1 MGLKLQRNLSDY
13 IKVYHNHIDD
23 DICKQTIDELNA
35 AVWHEH
41 TFDDYDNKTKI
52 KLSGNQELSTSYDNV
67 STKDV
72 LMKKIWEG
80 LNQYIIKDFHFSW
93 FDGWNGFTP
102 LRFNQ
107 YKENKKMAEHCD
119 HIIINEA
126 GTRKGIPVLSI
137 IGSLN
142 DDYEGGEFI
151 MFQDEEIKLKQ
162 GDLMIFPSVFLYPH
176 RVEPVTKGVRN
187 TFVSW
192 AW

>member
-72 LMKKIWEG
+72 LMKQIWEG

-93 FDGWNGFTP
+93 LDGWNGFTP

-137 IGSLN
+137 VGSLN

>member
-1 MGLKLQRNLSDY
+1 MQGTRVAARYAKSFIDLTMEQGVLEQAYADMKTISSVCESNHDFVTFLKSPIINTDKKQAVLKEIFAGKLNKVTDAY
-13 IKVYHNHIDD
+13 IHLI
-23 DICKQTIDELNA
+23 T
-35 AVWHEH
+35 
-41 TFDDYDNKTKI
+41 NKKREIFLLEIACEFI
-52 KLSGNQELSTSYDNV
+52 K
-67 STKDV
+67 
-72 LMKKIWEG
+72 
-80 LNQYIIKDFHFSW
+80 
-93 FDGWNGFTP
+93 
-102 LRFNQ
+102 Q

-119 HIIINEA
+119 HIIINET

>member
-1 MGLKLQRNLSDY
+1 LSPEKRRENRLTINCKYVSFNENLVWMLDCEWYLQMQHR
-13 IKVYHNHIDD
+13 
-23 DICKQTIDELNA
+23 
-35 AVWHEH
+35 
-41 TFDDYDNKTKI
+41 F
-52 KLSGNQELSTSYDNV
+52 GNP
-67 STKDV
+67 
-72 LMKKIWEG
+72 
-80 LNQYIIKDFHFSW
+80 YIIKDFHFSW

>member
-1 MGLKLQRNLSDY
+1 LGLKLQRNLSDY
-13 IKVYHNHIDD
+13 IKIYHNHIDD

-35 AVWHEH
+35 AVWNEH

-72 LMKKIWEG
+72 LMKQIWEG

-93 FDGWNGFTP
+93 LDGWNGFTP

>member
-1 MGLKLQRNLSDY
+1 LGLKLQKNLSDY

-23 DICKQTIDELNA
+23 GICKQTIDELNA

-41 TFDDYDNKTKI
+41 TFDNYDNKTKI

-72 LMKKIWEG
+72 LMKQIWEG

-93 FDGWNGFTP
+93 LDGWNGFTP

>member
-1 MGLKLQRNLSDY
+1 LGLKLQRNLSDY
-13 IKVYHNHIDD
+13 IKVYHNYIDD

>member
-1 MGLKLQRNLSDY
+1 MGLKLQRDLSDY

-35 AVWHEH
+35 AVWNEH

-72 LMKKIWEG
+72 LMKQIWEG

-93 FDGWNGFTP
+93 LDGWNGFTP

-162 GDLMIFPSVFLYPH
+162 GDLMIFPSIFLYPH

>member
-13 IKVYHNHIDD
+13 IKIYHNHIDD

-41 TFDDYDNKTKI
+41 TFDNYDNKTKI

-72 LMKKIWEG
+72 LMKQIWEG

-93 FDGWNGFTP
+93 LDGWNGFTP

>member
-1 MGLKLQRNLSDY
+1 MQRNLSDY

-23 DICKQTIDELNA
+23 GICKQTIDELNA

-41 TFDDYDNKTKI
+41 TFDNYDNKTKI

-72 LMKKIWEG
+72 LMKQIWEG

-93 FDGWNGFTP
+93 LDGWNGFTP

-162 GDLMIFPSVFLYPH
+162 GDLMIFPSIFLYPH

>member
-1 MGLKLQRNLSDY
+1 LGLKLQRNLSDY
-13 IKVYHNHIDD
+13 IKIYHNHIDD

-41 TFDDYDNKTKI
+41 TFDNYDNKTKI

-72 LMKKIWEG
+72 LMKQIWEG

-93 FDGWNGFTP
+93 LDGWNGFTP

>member
-1 MGLKLQRNLSDY
+1 LGLKLQRNLSDY

-72 LMKKIWEG
+72 LMKQIWEG

-93 FDGWNGFTP
+93 LDGWNGFTP

-137 IGSLN
+137 VGSLN

>member
-1 MGLKLQRNLSDY
+1 LQRNLSDY
-13 IKVYHNHIDD
+13 IKIYHNHIDD

-35 AVWHEH
+35 AVWNEH

-72 LMKKIWEG
+72 LMKQIWEG

-93 FDGWNGFTP
+93 LNGWNGFTP

>member
-1 MGLKLQRNLSDY
+1 MGLKLQRDLSDY

-23 DICKQTIDELNA
+23 DICKQTLDELNA

-52 KLSGNQELSTSYDNV
+52 QLSGNQELSTSYDNV

-72 LMKKIWEG
+72 LMKQIWEG

-93 FDGWNGFTP
+93 LDGWNGFTP

-137 IGSLN
+137 VGSLN

>member
-13 IKVYHNHIDD
+13 IKIYHNHIDD

-35 AVWHEH
+35 AVWNEH

-72 LMKKIWEG
+72 LMKQIWEG

-93 FDGWNGFTP
+93 LDGWNGFTP

>member
-1 MGLKLQRNLSDY
+1 M
-13 IKVYHNHIDD
+13 
-23 DICKQTIDELNA
+23 KQ
-35 AVWHEH
+35 
-41 TFDDYDNKTKI
+41 
-52 KLSGNQELSTSYDNV
+52 
-67 STKDV
+67 
-72 LMKKIWEG
+72 IWEG

-93 FDGWNGFTP
+93 LDGWNGFTP

-162 GDLMIFPSVFLYPH
+162 GDLMIFPSIFLYPH

>member
-35 AVWHEH
+35 TVWHEH

-72 LMKKIWEG
+72 LMKQIWEG

-93 FDGWNGFTP
+93 LDGWNGFTP

-137 IGSLN
+137 VGSLN

>member
-1 MGLKLQRNLSDY
+1 LGLKLQRNLSDY

-72 LMKKIWEG
+72 LMKQIWEG

-93 FDGWNGFTP
+93 LDGWNGFTP

>member
-72 LMKKIWEG
+72 LMKQIWEG

-93 FDGWNGFTP
+93 LDGWNGFTP